1 MKFVFLPLFALFSL
15 LSFSAALPVEMQN
28 LALKEEFVVKREQ
41 QEEVAPLQKREN
53 ERLTRFFASLN
64 RTGAGVFFVRN
75 AVNSPGI
82 NNAIMRNIADLFR
95 GDGIEAFLP
104 AADESGMALDLTL
117 LFFTHWE
124 VWDGLTDLT
133 HYYRGTDPSQTGSL
147 LVAITRLIFQ
157 NFFGDFFGNSTL
169 GGLFNIFGGSRGA
182 GPASGMRGLLSGLS
196 DISSSASAGVAS
208 SAGGSSS
215 SDSDFDGIFDM
226 LSLLGGSSDES
237 DSSSNRTTAETS
249 VAETS
254 VTPVAAT
261 SVTPVDE
268 ATSAVEAPVST
279 DEAEEEEEELDI
291 EDLEDEDEDRTL
303 AQQFADVASD
313 VASFFKRSDDEDRK
327 IMKRDSDIL
336 ALRVTRLLKRLED
349 SEENADEDI
358 AVATMDDYNSAWDQ
372 TTSIMAEEDLDSL
385 GMLISLQKS
394 GLGISVIHDALT
406 HHRWHRFLKN
416 TIEHLLEED
425 LLDLEHLVR
434 SLFTTGVIWSVIGD
448 ILQSH
453 VRTVLDFARGVLRND
468 VNVLGFLRALLT

>member
-28 LALKEEFVVKREQ
+28 LALKEEFVVKREE
-41 QEEVAPLQKREN
+41 QEETAPLQKREN
-53 ERLTRFFASLN
+53 ERLTGFLASLN

-82 NNAIMRNIADLFR
+82 NNAIMRTIGDLFR
-95 GDGIEAFLP
+95 GDGIESFLH

-147 LVAITRLIFQ
+147 LVAITKLIFQ
-157 NFFGDFFGNSTL
+157 NFFGDFFGNSTM
-169 GGLFNIFGGSRGA
+169 GGLFNIFSGSRGA
-182 GPASGMRGLLSGLS
+182 GAASGMRGLLSGLS

-208 SAGGSSS
+208 SAGASS
-215 SDSDFDGIFDM
+215 SDSDFDGIFDI
-226 LSLLGGSSDES
+226 LNLLGGDT
-237 DSSSNRTTAETS
+237 SSNRTTGTS
-249 VAETS
+249 VTPAAATS
-254 VTPVAAT
+254 ATPVAAT
-261 SVTPVDE
+261 SAAD
-268 ATSAVEAPVST
+268 APVST
-279 DEAEEEEEELDI
+279 DEAELDI
-291 EDLEDEDEDRTL
+291 DDEDEDSTL
-303 AQQFADVASD
+303 AEQFADVASD
-313 VASFFKRSDDEDRK
+313 VASFFKRSDDEDRA
-327 IMKRDSDIL
+327 IMKRDSDVL

-349 SEENADEDI
+349 SEENADDDV
-358 AVATMDDYNSAWDQ
+358 AVATMDDYNEAWDQ

-385 GMLISLQKS
+385 GLLISLQKS

-406 HHRWHRFLKN
+406 HHRWHKFIKN
-416 TIEHLLEED
+416 TIEYLLEEE
-425 LLDLEHLVR
+425 LLDLEELVR

-453 VRTVLDFARGVLRND
+453 VRTVLDFVGGVLRNE

>member
-28 LALKEEFVVKREQ
+28 LAVKEEFVVKREE
-41 QEEVAPLQKREN
+41 QEEAAPLQKREN
-53 ERLTRFFASLN
+53 ERLTGFLASLN
-64 RTGAGVFFVRN
+64 RTGAGVFFIRN

-82 NNAIMRNIADLFR
+82 NNAIMRTIGDLFR
-95 GDGIEAFLP
+95 GDGIESFLP

-124 VWDGLTDLT
+124 VWDGLTDLV

-147 LVAITRLIFQ
+147 LVAISRLIFQ
-157 NFFGDFFGNSTL
+157 NLFGDFFGNSTM
-169 GGLFNIFGGSRGA
+169 GGFFNLFGGSRGA

-208 SAGGSSS
+208 SAGASSS
-215 SDSDFDGIFDM
+215 SDSDFDGIFD
-226 LSLLGGSSDES
+226 LLNLLGGSDA
-237 DSSSNRTTAETS
+237 SSNKTTA
-249 VAETS
+249 TS
-254 VTPVAAT
+254 VTPVAA
-261 SVTPVDE
+261 
-268 ATSAVEAPVST
+268 ATSAADAPVST
-279 DEAEEEEEELDI
+279 AEAEEELDI
-291 EDLEDEDEDRTL
+291 EDEDEDRTL

-313 VASFFKRSDDEDRK
+313 VASFFKRSDDEDRA
-327 IMKRDSDIL
+327 IMKRDSDKL

-349 SEENADEDI
+349 SEENADDDI
-358 AVATMDDYNSAWDQ
+358 AVATMEDYNEAWDQ
-372 TTSIMAEEDLDSL
+372 TASIMAEEDLDSL
-385 GMLISLQKS
+385 GLLISLQKS

-406 HHRWHRFLKN
+406 HHRWHRFIKN
-416 TIEHLLEED
+416 TIEYLLEED
-425 LLDLEHLVR
+425 LLDLEQLVR

-453 VRTVLDFARGVLRND
+453 VRTVLDFVGGVLRNE